1 MYTFKI
7 WTISLCSIAFTKD
20 LHTRIVDTKYIF
32 PLSYNVCVSWKLG
45 LYSKQCS
52 PLRKEFVF
60 KVGNPFRSVFCFAI
74 KTDKFKADLAWV
86 LRSHGVYEPCL
97 DLNKSA

>member
-1 MYTFKI
+1 M
-7 WTISLCSIAFTKD
+7 
-20 LHTRIVDTKYIF
+20 
-32 PLSYNVCVSWKLG
+32 CVSWKLG

-74 KTDKFKADLAWV
+74 KTDQFKADLVTW
-86 LRSHGVYEPCL
+86 LGC
-97 DLNKSA
+97 

>member
-1 MYTFKI
+1 M
-7 WTISLCSIAFTKD
+7 
-20 LHTRIVDTKYIF
+20 
-32 PLSYNVCVSWKLG
+32 CVSWKLG

-74 KTDKFKADLAWV
+74 KTDKFKADLVTWLGCLEVMVSMSPAWI
-86 LRSHGVYEPCL
+86 
-97 DLNKSA
+97 